1 MIEKGALEQES
12 LHSDLLDRKWLWLES
27 YKLLVISWVFFH
39 SKKIDLLK
47 KLLFEEIY
55 TTTYENLRYIFLVK
69 SQLSKKFVWPLFL
82 GSRHFGR
89 QIFLKGL
96 KPKNKGHTNFYEC
109 CDLRRNIYL
118 VYLCG
123 LSNRKQLQCQD
134 KQMLFQYYLLT

>member
-47 KLLFEEIY
+47 KLLFEEIH

-89 QIFLKGL
+89 
-96 KPKNKGHTNFYEC
+96 
-109 CDLRRNIYL
+109 
-118 VYLCG
+118 
-123 LSNRKQLQCQD
+123 
-134 KQMLFQYYLLT
+134 